1 MIVICGKTIAEV
13 ERDLE
18 LAKQAIASGMP
29 YGIGGEN
36 IEDVEQAL
44 GMLHN
49 AVGGAVAPI
58 SNPNYVAP
66 TEDEHC
72 GYVPNEGECCNGC
85 DCCCG
90 CYCEDEED
98 DPCEDCEG
106 ECEGCDNYCED
117 GLDGHSLDGLTA
129 EEIDHITASYGLP
142 KSWANV
148 MKQLLGL

>member
-1 MIVICGKTIAEV
+1 MIIICGKTIAEV

-29 YGIGGEN
+29 YGIGGET

-44 GMLHN
+44 GMLHS

-58 SNPNYVAP
+58 SNPNYEP
-66 TEDEHC
+66 PHHC
-72 GYVPNEGECCNGC
+72 GCSCDYC
-85 DCCCG
+85 DCG
-90 CYCEDEED
+90 GCEDED

-117 GLDGHSLDGLTA
+117 GLDGLTA
-129 EEIDHITASYGLP
+129 DDIDHITASYGLP
-142 KSWANV
+142 AIWAE
-148 MKQLLGL
+148 MAKQVLGL